1 MCSGLVVSLF
11 FHICLA
17 IHKCKQTSS
26 DLNKLILHLFS
37 QRLMDTLSRDDAEV
51 RRRLSDLTRRITV
64 YRVNEKALT
73 RRYQTM
79 EETDGQLRKVRER
92 EVSEY
97 LVPLLF

>member
-1 MCSGLVVSLF
+1 
-11 FHICLA
+11 
-17 IHKCKQTSS
+17 
-26 DLNKLILHLFS
+26 
-37 QRLMDTLSRDDAEV
+37 MDTLSRDDAEV

-92 EVSEY
+92 VVSEY
-97 LVPLLF
+97 MLQDKFWLLLLIFANSLNPEHSTVE

>member
-1 MCSGLVVSLF
+1 
-11 FHICLA
+11 
-17 IHKCKQTSS
+17 
-26 DLNKLILHLFS
+26 
-37 QRLMDTLSRDDAEV
+37 MDTLSRDDAEV

-97 LVPLLF
+97 IGPYGSAVVECLTRDRGAAGSSLTGVTALCP